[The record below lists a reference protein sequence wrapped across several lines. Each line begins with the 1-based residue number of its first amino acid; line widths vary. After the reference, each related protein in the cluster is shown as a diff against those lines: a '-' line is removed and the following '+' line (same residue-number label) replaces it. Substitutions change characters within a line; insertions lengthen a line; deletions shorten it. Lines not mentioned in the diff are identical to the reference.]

1 MRRGSER
8 QGWLTRLRRG
18 SFGLAA
24 LFAIALQVFVVQTH
38 VHAVGAAHA
47 TPATAQSLRDA
58 TAQAR
63 DGAAGEA
70 QRTCIACQAL
80 ADAGRMLPP
89 AAAQVLPADARTAAA
104 TAPKIRVAAAAPA
117 HSWQSRAPPIV
128 L

>member
-1 MRRGSER
+1 MRRGSEH

-38 VHAVGAAHA
+38 VHALGAAHA
-47 TPATAQSLRDA
+47 ASAFAQSSSDA
-58 TAQAR
+58 TAHAR
-63 DGAAGEA
+63 DGAAGET
-70 QRTCIACQAL
+70 QRACIVCQAL
-80 ADAGRMLPP
+80 ANAGRMLAP
-89 AAAQVLPADARTAAA
+89 AAAQVLPADAGTAAA
-104 TAPKIRVAAAAPA
+104 RAPQIRSVVAAPA